1 MGIIFSFF
9 KCRKKGKENLNNFIK
24 DLHFSFKC
32 AKISYVRQ
40 KTNKLG
46 DDELNNKLNVV
57 EVMNMLLKK
66 WYIIFIAALVGGVVA
81 FVFTDIFIEE
91 KYSTEVTLYVNA
103 SNKTVEEISSANINA
118 SQQLVNTYA
127 EILKSRNFI
136 DKIIRDLPDEMKI
149 EYTYDTIKGMLTMEA
164 VNETEILS
172 VTVTGTDAEEVY
184 KIADLLTKYSPDEL
198 ENVMGAGKAK
208 ILNIP
213 LLPEKPVSPN
223 VRANTLIG
231 VLIGIFLAAIFVV
244 ILELLDTRIRSGEE
258 FASNYEEPLLGEIP
272 TLEETQSTRSKGR
285 RS

>member
-1 MGIIFSFF
+1 M
-9 KCRKKGKENLNNFIK
+9 
-24 DLHFSFKC
+24 
-32 AKISYVRQ
+32 
-40 KTNKLG
+40 
-46 DDELNNKLNVV
+46 NNKLNSV
-57 EVMNMLLKK
+57 EVMNMLLRK
-66 WYIIFIAALVGGVVA
+66 WYIVFIAALAGGGIA
-81 FVFTDIFIEE
+81 FVFTDIFIDE
-91 KYSTEVTLYVNA
+91 KYSTDITLYVNA
-103 SNKTVEEISSANINA
+103 SNKDVEEISSANITA
-118 SQQLVNTYA
+118 SQKVVNTYA

-136 DKIIRDLPDEMKI
+136 DKIIKDLPDEMKI
-149 EYTYDTIKGMLTMEA
+149 EYTYDVIKGMLTMEA

-172 VTVTGTDAEEVY
+172 VTVTGTDPKEVY
-184 KIADLLTKYSPDEL
+184 QIADLLTRHAPDEL
-198 ENVMGAGKAK
+198 VNIMGAGNAT